1 MRQFAQQQG
10 QWLLG
15 EQVTVRMVE
24 IYRKVFGSLDPL
36 LDEPDVASLIAAL
49 ERNGARGM
57 APADMAR
64 LQGTVINHLAAN
76 DSRRLGRRP
85 LRASDWRVVLHSLSG
100 ARTLRDGIQRYIDC
114 FEALDW
120 RCGRTSLRA
129 RADMAEMRLDALRP
143 ERSIDGCLIDL
154 SGMAHVHALCAWMIA
169 QPLPLEG
176 VWLDHDAP
184 TFAALDLPQ
193 LPFPR
198 ALDEG
203 WTGFRFPSAYL
214 DYPVVRTTEEFEAGP
229 PGSYMFGTMIG
240 DEDGQPVSAQARR
253 IVLSALRQSH
263 RLPLF
268 EELLPPIGGSAT
280 TLRRRLAEGISFR
293 EIKDS
298 CRREISL
305 DLLSR
310 SSLSVEEIAER
321 LDYCDS
327 DAFRQWVGMPTSRYR
342 AEAKTRPQ

>member
-1 MRQFAQQQG
+1 
-10 QWLLG
+10 
-15 EQVTVRMVE
+15 VRPTGAWSC
-24 IYRKVFGSLDPL
+24 IVFR
-36 LDEPDVASLIAAL
+36 A
-49 ERNGARGM
+49 
-57 APADMAR
+57 
-64 LQGTVINHLAAN
+64 
-76 DSRRLGRRP
+76 LGRCATGFSATSIASR
-85 LRASDWRVVLHSLSG
+85 LWTGAVVARA
-100 ARTLRDGIQRYIDC
+100 
-114 FEALDW
+114 
-120 RCGRTSLRA
+120 CGA
-129 RADMAEMRLDALRP
+129 RADVAEMRLDALRP

-176 VWLDHDAP
+176 VWLDHDVP
-184 TFAALDLPQ
+184 TFTALDLPK
-193 LPFPR
+193 LPFPI

-203 WTGFRFPSAYL
+203 WTGFRFLSTYL

-229 PGSYMFGTMIG
+229 PGSYMLGTMIG

-280 TLRRRLAEGISFR
+280 TLRRRLAAEGISFR

-327 DAFRQWVGMPTSRYR
+327 DAFRRAFRQWVGMPPSRDR